1 MIEQLAYS
9 LGVISGMIGMCMAV
23 YMQLIS
29 PRSFDPKLV
38 ILFWL
43 FGTALVVINLQV
55 VWTASVSTVVL
66 QVAMYT
72 VLIAGEVYIGSHLL
86 KHRNDPV
93 VEVIDDTG

>member
-9 LGVISGMIGMCMAV
+9 LGMTSGTIAMCMAV

-29 PRSFDPKLV
+29 PRNFDPKVV

-43 FGTALVVINLQV
+43 FGTTLVVVNLQA
-55 VWTASVSTVVL
+55 VWTASISVVTL
-66 QVAMYT
+66 QVVAYI

-86 KHRNDPV
+86 KRQHDPV
-93 VEVIDDTG
+93 MEPINEQS